1 MKPVLFLQHDSED
14 PPGFLGE
21 LLQEHAI
28 AFEICDVTRS
38 KQLPT
43 LGNYSAVVALGG
55 AQQAYDEVSYPYF
68 VEEKAWL
75 RELVAREIPYL
86 GLCLGGQLLA
96 SALGA
101 EVRQHTQAEIGFFTI
116 PLTEAGRQDPLFE
129 GLPDFGRVFH
139 WHMDVFDLPSK
150 GKLLASNA
158 CAPHQAFRY
167 GQHAY
172 GLQYH
177 IEVTP
182 AILASWM
189 RSLEPETPTEIRDHL
204 AAIQRDPGAYFPAY
218 HAHSR
223 QLFRNF
229 LRLSDLA

>member
-1 MKPVLFLQHDSED
+1 M
-14 PPGFLGE
+14 
-21 LLQEHAI
+21 QEQAI
-28 AFEICDVTRS
+28 AFQVCDVTGAE
-38 KQLPT
+38 QLPA
-43 LGNYSAVVALGG
+43 LSEYSAVVALGG
-55 AQQAYDEVSYPYF
+55 AQQVYDEVSYPYF

-75 RELVAREIPYL
+75 RELVAREVPYL

-101 EVRQHTQAEIGFFTI
+101 QVRQHTQAEIGFFDI
-116 PLTEAGRQDPLFE
+116 PLTDAGRQDPLFE
-129 GLPDFGRVFH
+129 GLPDIERVFH
-139 WHMDVFDLPSK
+139 WHMDVFDLPEN

-167 GQHAY
+167 GRHAY

-182 AILASWM
+182 DIVASWM
-189 RSLEPETPTEIRDHL
+189 RSLEPETPVETHEHL
-204 AAIQRDPGAYFPAY
+204 TAIQRDPGAYFPAY

-223 QLFRNF
+223 QLFYNF
-229 LRLSDLA
+229 LHLSGLT